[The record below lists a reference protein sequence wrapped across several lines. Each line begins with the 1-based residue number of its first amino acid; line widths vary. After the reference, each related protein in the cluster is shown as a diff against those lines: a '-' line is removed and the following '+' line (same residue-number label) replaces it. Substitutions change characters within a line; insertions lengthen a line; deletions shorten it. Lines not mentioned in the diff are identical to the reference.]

1 MKTKGKLVGF
11 GLIELPEAKIRL
23 YDCNKLLKKKKKKEK
38 KAVLVI
44 ILEAQMPFLNRKMV
58 LNCR

>member
-23 YDCNKLLKKKKKKEK
+23 YDCNKLLKKKKKKRK
-38 KAVLVI
+38 KLYWS
-44 ILEAQMPFLNRKMV
+44 
-58 LNCR
+58 